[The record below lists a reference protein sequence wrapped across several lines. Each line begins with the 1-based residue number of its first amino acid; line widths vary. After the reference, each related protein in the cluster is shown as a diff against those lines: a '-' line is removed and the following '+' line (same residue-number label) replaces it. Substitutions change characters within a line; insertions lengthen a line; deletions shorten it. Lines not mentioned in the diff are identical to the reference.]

1 MWVLGILVECMDDN
15 PESNLQIRVEHL
27 YLYSMVMGGLMADV
41 FIRVE
46 NVSKEY
52 RLGVIGHGTL
62 SKDLQS
68 RWAQFWE
75 KEDPNAKIEYT
86 TPGPDINE
94 RVQGT
99 EGYIV

>member
-1 MWVLGILVECMDDN
+1 MYQGTMPWCHRAWDLSE
-15 PESNLQIRVEHL
+15 EHP
-27 YLYSMVMGGLMADV
+27 
-41 FIRVE
+41 
-46 NVSKEY
+46 
-52 RLGVIGHGTL
+52 
-62 SKDLQS
+62 S

>member
-46 NVSKEY
+46 TYPKNTALVSSGMERYQKIS
-52 RLGVIGHGTL
+52 RAGGHSFG
-62 SKDLQS
+62 K
-68 RWAQFWE
+68 R
-75 KEDPNAKIEYT
+75 KI
-86 TPGPDINE
+86 
-94 RVQGT
+94 RMLR
-99 EGYIV
+99 

>member
-1 MWVLGILVECMDDN
+1 MPWCHRAWDLSE
-15 PESNLQIRVEHL
+15 EHP
-27 YLYSMVMGGLMADV
+27 
-41 FIRVE
+41 
-46 NVSKEY
+46 
-52 RLGVIGHGTL
+52 
-62 SKDLQS
+62 S

-86 TPGPDINE
+86 THGPDINE